1 MIYADAPSGILP
13 QDEPGAV
20 GLSPDRLRRII
31 PVLNAE
37 VEARRMPGAVLAI
50 ARHGRLVFHEAV
62 GFLGP
67 DGHVPMPRD
76 ALFAIASMTKP
87 VTGAAGLMLW
97 EDGRLGLGDPVERFL
112 PELGNR
118 RVAVLDERVRG
129 GSGPIHTVPAA
140 RSITV
145 LDAMRHT

>member
-1 MIYADAPSGILP
+1 MTVDRTTPATLP
-13 QDEPGAV
+13 VDHPDAV
-20 GLSPDRLRRII
+20 GLSGERLRRII

-37 VEARRMPGAVLAI
+37 VEAGRMPGAVIAI

-67 DGHVPMPRD
+67 DRRVPMPRD

-87 VTGAAGLMLW
+87 VTGVAGLMLW
-97 EDGRLGLGDPVERFL
+97 EEGRLGLGDPVERFL

-118 RVAVLDERVRG
+118 RVAVLDERG
-129 GSGPIHTVPAA
+129 GRIGSLVVTVVAQGVLRALPA
-140 RSITV
+140 
-145 LDAMRHT
+145 